1 MGRRWTDVER
11 GGKGMLGKGHS
22 LRKSLVSG
30 GSLAVE
36 ETAKETHPGY
46 RKDSRH

>member
-1 MGRRWTDVER
+1 MER

-22 LRKSLVSG
+22 LRSLVSG